1 MLVVNSEERDLGRTG
16 ITCFC
21 GQLTRLDLALPHKLL
36 LTI

>member
-16 ITCFC
+16 IT
-21 GQLTRLDLALPHKLL
+21 RLDLALPHKLL